1 MRGCAVKRLRGFS
14 LIELMIVIV
23 IIAILAAIAIP
34 TWQRYVYRSRRPD
47 GQELLLRIAQAEE
60 RYYTNYNHYPATLAS
75 IYPTAAQTS
84 EHGYYVAG
92 ATLPAGSAAGTA
104 FIAVAVP
111 QPPQNADVCGNLS
124 IDNTGAKKPNSTNTA
139 ANSNGPCWGN

>member
-14 LIELMIVIV
+14 LIELMIVVV

-34 TWQRYVYRSRRPD
+34 SWQRYVYRSRRPD

-60 RYYTNYNHYPATLAS
+60 RYYTNHNRYPGTLAS
-75 IYPTAAQTS
+75 IYPAATQTS
-84 EHGYYVAG
+84 EHGYYAATAPNSSAG
-92 ATLPAGSAAGTA
+92 QAYTATAKPHGAQVL
-104 FIAVAVP
+104 
-111 QPPQNADVCGNLS
+111 DVCGSLTIS
-124 IDNTGAKKPNSTNTA
+124 NTGAKTPTSTNTA